1 MGLGATR
8 SLIIRGLKLRV
19 KTGYSSKCRQVGQA
33 FKGASGEGRQGIG
46 EGKETIGRL
55 RRLETWENLRT

>member
-8 SLIIRGLKLRV
+8 SLTVRGLKLRV
-19 KTGYSSKCRQVGQA
+19 ETGYSSKCRQVGQA

-46 EGKETIGRL
+46 GG
-55 RRLETWENLRT
+55 RRLSGGSGDWRRGRT